1 MSTPNIPIQ
10 TCPQHY
16 LSHEH
21 TYTLPVL
28 LVTCPLPL
36 PLPRLEMKF
45 ESGLLMRHHENQ
57 IGRASV
63 NTLNGD
69 FCVVS
74 VCETRVKS
82 FTVLKSK
89 FAAVFFQR
97 ILTKLQITI
106 AVCYPAYF
114 WYLFHGVKMKP
125 EQRDSGSSRGRF
137 PTFWQASYFSNFLEE
152 GELFF

>member
-1 MSTPNIPIQ
+1 MSPA
-10 TCPQHY
+10 
-16 LSHEH
+16 
-21 TYTLPVL
+21 LPVPWTNL
-28 LVTCPLPL
+28 HTPRSSCYVPPPPLPS

-69 FCVVS
+69 FRVVS

-89 FAAVFFQR
+89 FAAVFF
-97 ILTKLQITI
+97 L
-106 AVCYPAYF
+106 
-114 WYLFHGVKMKP
+114 
-125 EQRDSGSSRGRF
+125 E
-137 PTFWQASYFSNFLEE
+137 NFN
-152 GELFF
+152 